1 MSPPFNPSSLRQA
14 QCQQGGKTKSYNKS
28 LTIFDQTEI
37 ILKKRK
43 TNLILSFKQSK
54 IQIRILQNPFKVT
67 SPQNTSCIHT
77 N

>member
-1 MSPPFNPSSLRQA
+1 MSPPFNPFSFQQA

>member
-1 MSPPFNPSSLRQA
+1 MSPPFNPFSLQQA
-14 QCQQGGKTKSYNKS
+14 HCQQGGKTKSYNKS